1 MDPRPVTLA
10 GTLVRLEPLDPA
22 HAPGLFAA
30 LSADPS
36 VWRYRTVA
44 CPQTLAD
51 MQALIASDLRS
62 QQEGQVVVFT
72 QVEVASGKPAG
83 TTSYM
88 NIGRRDSGLEVG
100 STWLGKPWQRT
111 GLNTE
116 AKYLLLRHAFEGLGA
131 VRVQLK
137 TDSRNA
143 QSRAAIE
150 RLGAVCEGVLRK
162 HMRMPDGFLRDTVV
176 YSVVDTEWP
185 AVKAR
190 LEGLLAAHAGQQR

>member
-10 GTLVRLEPLDPA
+10 GKLVRLEPLEPS

-30 LSADPS
+30 LSFDPS
-36 VWRYRTVA
+36 VWRFRTVA

-51 MQALIASDLRS
+51 MEARIASDLRA
-62 QQEGQVVVFT
+62 QREGEVVVFT
-72 QVEVASGKPAG
+72 QVEVDSGRPAG

-88 NIGRRDSGLEVG
+88 NISRRDGGLEVG

-162 HMRMPDGFLRDTVV
+162 HIRMPDGFLRDTVL
-176 YSVVDTEWP
+176 YSIIDSEWP

-190 LEGLLAAHAGQQR
+190 LEGLLSAHAG

>member
-1 MDPRPVTLA
+1 MFDPKPLA
-10 GTLVRLEPLDPA
+10 LEGRRVRLEPLGLA
-22 HAPGLFAA
+22 HAADLFAA
-30 LSADPS
+30 LRIDPDI
-36 VWRYRTVA
+36 WRWMPTD
-44 CPQTLAD
+44 PPDTPEG
-51 MQALIASDLRS
+51 MEALIAARLPEQARG
-62 QQEGQVVVFT
+62 EVILFA
-72 QVEVASGKPAG
+72 QVEQSTGRAMGV
-83 TTSYM
+83 TTYL
-88 NIGRRDSGLEVG
+88 NISRRDSGLEIG

-137 TDSRNA
+137 TDARNA

-176 YSVVDTEWP
+176 YSVVD
-185 AVKAR
+185 
-190 LEGLLAAHAGQQR
+190 